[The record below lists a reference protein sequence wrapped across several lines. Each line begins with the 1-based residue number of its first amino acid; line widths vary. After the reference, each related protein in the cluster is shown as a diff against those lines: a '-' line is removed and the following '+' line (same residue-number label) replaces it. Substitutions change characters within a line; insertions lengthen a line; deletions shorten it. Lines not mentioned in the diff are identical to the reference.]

1 MHDQQLVT
9 LLNKELAIQASDT
22 MSEEE
27 IVKIVK
33 QKVNELLQT
42 DFNALL
48 TLLYRID
55 VNEEKLKW
63 LLETNRD
70 KDAADIISGLI
81 IERQLQKIKSRK
93 AFKTNSN
100 NISEEDKW

>member
-1 MHDQQLVT
+1 MHDQRLVT
-9 LLNKELAIQASDT
+9 LLNELAVQATDT

-55 VNEEKLKW
+55 VSEEKLKW
-63 LLETNRD
+63 LLETNQD

-93 AFKTNSN
+93 AFKTNNN